1 MSTSLKSVAAGV
13 LAAAGLGGVAPALEG
28 AYLSP
33 SGMKVTFAAA
43 SIHVDMPDGTPID
56 IPAVESDAARTLYR
70 NEMIEVV
77 VEGETLTVTNP
88 ATDPNCP
95 GVVGVYTVV
104 ESDAGL
110 TFTPQS
116 DDCEGRKADLSAGIW
131 TNAD

>member
-1 MSTSLKSVAAGV
+1 MASERIAEQAVRVAQAGPNQ
-13 LAAAGLGGVAPALEG
+13 APDAGDVCI
-28 AYLSP
+28 
-33 SGMKVTFAAA
+33 VTAQ
-43 SIHVDMPDGTPID
+43 GTPID

-116 DDCEGRKADLSAGIW
+116 DDCEGRKADLSAGVW